1 MKAWISPTA
10 NSAANKPIH
19 ASNEKYTTPCEEP
32 PTFNNKPLKKMDV
45 LTLVPIER
53 IKCPAI
59 ILIINRNPRVSGRE
73 LIVTIST
80 KKRKGTKNIGANLGT
95 RLVKF

>member
-1 MKAWISPTA
+1 M
-10 NSAANKPIH
+10 
-19 ASNEKYTTPCEEP
+19 
-32 PTFNNKPLKKMDV
+32 
-45 LTLVPIER
+45 ER

-59 ILIINRNPRVSGRE
+59 ILIIKRNPRVSGRE

-95 RLVKF
+95 NLVKFWFELTRCPETHKEPHIKKARAGPKLK